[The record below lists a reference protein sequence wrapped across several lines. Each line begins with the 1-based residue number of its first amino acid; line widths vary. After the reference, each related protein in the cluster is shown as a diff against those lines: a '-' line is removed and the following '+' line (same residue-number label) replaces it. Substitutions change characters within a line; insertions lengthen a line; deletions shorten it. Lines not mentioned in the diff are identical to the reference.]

1 MFMKTSEGAGRTDT
15 FFPDGGQKKTDD
27 GNCSV
32 ICMKSLYDAISEK
45 ERKSVL
51 FYILASITPF

>member
-1 MFMKTSEGAGRTDT
+1 MKTSEGSGRTDT
-15 FFPDGGQKKTDD
+15 FLPTADKKTDD

>member
-1 MFMKTSEGAGRTDT
+1 MFLKTSEGAAERIRFSPTAD
-15 FFPDGGQKKTDD
+15 KKTDD

-32 ICMKSLYDAISEK
+32 ICLKLLYDAISEK

>member
-1 MFMKTSEGAGRTDT
+1 MFMKTSEGSDRTDT
-15 FFPDGGQKKTDD
+15 FLPDGGQKTDD